1 MYNVRIVQEFSRP
14 SLVNLNTRRKHENT
28 RNHVHIHMYAQI
40 HANAFVHT
48 HEYTP
53 SNAYL
58 SVRRGLSALIYISPD
73 LDMYIIANDLCLL
86 DIYSTILIFIII
98 LFV

>member
-1 MYNVRIVQEFSRP
+1 
-14 SLVNLNTRRKHENT
+14 
-28 RNHVHIHMYAQI
+28 MYAQI

-86 DIYSTILIFIII
+86 DIYSTILIFII